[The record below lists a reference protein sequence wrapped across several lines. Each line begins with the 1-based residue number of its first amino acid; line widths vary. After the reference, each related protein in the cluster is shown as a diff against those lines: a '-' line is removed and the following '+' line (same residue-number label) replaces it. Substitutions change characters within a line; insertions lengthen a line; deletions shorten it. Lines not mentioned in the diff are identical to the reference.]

1 MQKGILGAFA
11 KLRKGTVDHVMS
23 VRMSAWKKFVS
34 EWTDI
39 KEISYLSY
47 SLKTFRENSGFIKIR
62 QE

>member
-11 KLRKGTVDHVMS
+11 KSLKGTVDHVMS
-23 VRMSAWKKFVS
+23 VRMSAWKKLVS

-39 KEISYLSY
+39 KENSYLSY
-47 SLKTFRENSGFIKIR
+47 CLKTCRENSGFIKIR